1 MPGRGV
7 GLLRDGLCFGRLPSA
22 SVSPPDGERSQWGCE
37 ALWEGWSPRS
47 ACWPHCPHSALFP
60 FRLKPFTSY
69 KFRVKAT
76 NDIGDSEYSEES
88 ESLTTLQA
96 GRCP

>member
-1 MPGRGV
+1 MCLWIV
-7 GLLRDGLCFGRLPSA
+7 EKEVTHYDGFLY
-22 SVSPPDGERSQWGCE
+22 
-37 ALWEGWSPRS
+37 
-47 ACWPHCPHSALFP
+47 
-60 FRLKPFTSY
+60 RLKPFTSY

-96 GRCP
+96 GESHDQLKYMKHGCLTYLMVI